1 MNYKYLNCFVRA
13 GLSLMDRLLQEADGG
28 ATPTA
33 YSEDMSG
40 EEEVKHSLEA
50 MVACTMEDVLH
61 RNWSIE
67 LVNSQVL
74 LKGIETKVKHL

>member
-1 MNYKYLNCFVRA
+1 
-13 GLSLMDRLLQEADGG
+13 MDRLLQETERG

-50 MVACTMEDVLH
+50 MAACGNH
-61 RNWSIE
+61 AQE
-67 LVNSQVL
+67 LVY
-74 LKGIETKVKHL
+74 